1 MSFQNTK
8 SNLDYN
14 HPIRPP
20 STVMKLDRLGSF
32 HQTRLSF
39 TRRLIDDLKYQ
50 KSKIEIYQWDIDNSG
65 IGSAIIKI
73 ALKKET
79 LSLVIFCHSI
89 NDEERTDRV
98 IAEKWDMT
106 FSLFKGIPNK
116 NELNQLSKNLK
127 IQESGRHN
135 SKQLT
140 LSRANKSQRIFEKVL
155 NDLSIGKQPSAKLIN
170 DCLLYTSDAAD
181 DP

>member
-8 SNLDYN
+8 INLDYN

-50 KSKIEIYQWDIDNSG
+50 KSKIEIHQWDIDNSG

-73 ALKKET
+73 IFKKEI
-79 LSLVIFCHSI
+79 LSLIIFCHSI

-106 FSLFKGIPNK
+106 FSLFRGIPDNQ
-116 NELNQLSKNLK
+116 ELNQT
-127 IQESGRHN
+127 I
-135 SKQLT
+135 
-140 LSRANKSQRIFEKVL
+140 
-155 NDLSIGKQPSAKLIN
+155 
-170 DCLLYTSDAAD
+170 
-181 DP
+181 